1 MVWQTDNGLEFVN
14 KIMEELSLLLGSR
27 RVFSMALHPQSNA
40 IIERS
45 HRVIK
50 TTIRCCI
57 DSVCKAWPDRWQEF
71 LCVAEF
77 RLRHLPFG
85 STQITP
91 YKLTH
96 GYAGTTQLS
105 GALDMIMEIPEDVI
119 QQEWMRQVITLSH
132 TLVQKM
138 QSWRDAQDTEQT
150 VRAGEGAREQQFG
163 IGDLVMV
170 ERSFA

>member
-1 MVWQTDNGLEFVN
+1 
-14 KIMEELSLLLGSR
+14 
-27 RVFSMALHPQSNA
+27 
-40 IIERS
+40 
-45 HRVIK
+45 
-50 TTIRCCI
+50 
-57 DSVCKAWPDRWQEF
+57 
-71 LCVAEF
+71 
-77 RLRHLPFG
+77 
-85 STQITP
+85 
-91 YKLTH
+91 
-96 GYAGTTQLS
+96 
-105 GALDMIMEIPEDVI
+105 MIMEIPEDVI